1 MIFGTSS
8 RTKTGRTRP
17 GAEIFSHILE
27 ISQKSKN
34 SIMIIHIYAFSKKW
48 KNQSKNLLI
57 QTPKF

>member
-8 RTKTGRTRP
+8 RTETGGRTGP

-34 SIMIIHIYAFSKKW
+34 PILIYIYMHF
-48 KNQSKNLLI
+48 
-57 QTPKF
+57 